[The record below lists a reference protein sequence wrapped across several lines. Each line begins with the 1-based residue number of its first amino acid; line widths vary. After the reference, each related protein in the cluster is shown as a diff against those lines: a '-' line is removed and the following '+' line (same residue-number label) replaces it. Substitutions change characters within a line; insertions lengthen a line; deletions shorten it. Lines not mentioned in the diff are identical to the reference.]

1 MQKANLEKAVHFISN
16 FKKLILMKDIDTL
29 YLVDD
34 DDTYQFIIERTISS
48 INLVKSIRIFSN
60 GREAIDFLESSLND
74 PSSIPDVILLDLTM
88 PVMDGWEF
96 LENYLLLKPRIG
108 KKIYIYIVSSSVNPS
123 DVEKAKSISEVTDY
137 MVKPLTKEKLISML
151 SNLV

>member
-1 MQKANLEKAVHFISN
+1 
-16 FKKLILMKDIDTL
+16 MKDIDTL